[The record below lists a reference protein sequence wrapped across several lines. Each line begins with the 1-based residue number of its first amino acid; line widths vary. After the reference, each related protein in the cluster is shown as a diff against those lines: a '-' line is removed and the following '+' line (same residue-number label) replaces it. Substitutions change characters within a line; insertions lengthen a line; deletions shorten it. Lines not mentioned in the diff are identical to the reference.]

1 MTGAVDYHLGEVS
14 ERYESSGP
22 GTISTGRGDHGGV
35 SYGTYQLATATGTL
49 GEYLKQS
56 NYRDHFKDLVPNT
69 KAFDD
74 EWRALASKGPGFA
87 QDQHDFIKATHYDP
101 ELAALKQDGLDFS
114 GRGRAVQEAIWSTS
128 VQYGKLTKTV
138 FEHGL
143 NEKFGKN
150 YKLSELTDK
159 DIVEAVQD
167 YKLAH
172 VDTLFRSSSADVR
185 ASIRA
190 RVVSERA
197 DLLALAE
204 GRQLPE
210 HRSEHRTILKAGA
223 YGRAVTDLQ
232 GGLHRLGY
240 LGARGI
246 DGRFGTNTEAAVKRF
261 QHDCGLAAD
270 GIVGEATQR
279 QLRDSVH
286 AREYE
291 ATELGCLSD
300 SANALRG
307 FSDPDHPQYA
317 MYSRLQE
324 LLPPGTSRERLYQA
338 TAACHLAGIRAPED
352 LAGIYGGKSSIV
364 FTSNSRFGH
373 TATMD
378 LSQPAPSVPQT
389 LEQMQMFDQQQAQQA
404 TRSQLQIPSQQQ
416 GPALG
421 GV

>member
-22 GTISTGRGDHGGV
+22 GTISTGCGDHGSV

-56 NYRDHFKDLVPNT
+56 NYRDYFKDLVPNT

-74 EWRALASKGPGFA
+74 EWRALASKEPGFA
-87 QDQHDFIKATHYDP
+87 EDQHDFIKATHYDP

-114 GRGRAVQEAIWSTS
+114 GRGGAVQEAIWSTS
-128 VQYGKLTKTV
+128 VQYGKLTKTI

-190 RVVSERA
+190 RVISEKA
-197 DLLALAE
+197 DLVALAE
-204 GRQLPE
+204 GRPLPE
-210 HRSEHRTILKAGA
+210 QRSVHHTVLKTGA
-223 YGRAVTDLQ
+223 HGQAVSDLQ
-232 GGLHRLGY
+232 RGLHHLGY
-240 LGARGI
+240 LDVHGI

-261 QHDCGLAAD
+261 QHDFGLASD
-270 GIVGEATQR
+270 GIVGEATRR
-279 QLRDSVH
+279 QLRDSVR
-286 AREYE
+286 AREHV
-291 ATELGCLSD
+291 ATELGCLSE
-300 SANALRG
+300 SANALRR
-307 FSDPDHPQYA
+307 FSNPDHPQHA

-324 LLPPGTSRERLYQA
+324 LLPPGTSQERLHQA
-338 TAACHLAGIRAPED
+338 TAACHLAGMHAPED
-352 LAGIYGGKSSIV
+352 LEGIYGGESSIV
-364 FTSNSRFGH
+364 FMSNSMFGR
-373 TATMD
+373 AASMD
-378 LSQPAPSVPQT
+378 LRQAAPPVPQT
-389 LEQMQMFDQQQAQQA
+389 LEQVQIFDQQQAQQA
-404 TRSQLQIPSQQQ
+404 ARSLQQVSLTQP
-416 GPALG
+416 GLVLG
-421 GV
+421 GL